1 MNLPYVVEDLEFPLG
16 HASFAIAKDMTW
28 FSKDVV
34 DIVNKYNS
42 DKVNLENTVFEQWR
56 SK

>member
-34 DIVNKYNS
+34 DIVNKYNPDEVS
-42 DKVNLENTVFEQWR
+42 SENIIFEQ
-56 SK
+56 